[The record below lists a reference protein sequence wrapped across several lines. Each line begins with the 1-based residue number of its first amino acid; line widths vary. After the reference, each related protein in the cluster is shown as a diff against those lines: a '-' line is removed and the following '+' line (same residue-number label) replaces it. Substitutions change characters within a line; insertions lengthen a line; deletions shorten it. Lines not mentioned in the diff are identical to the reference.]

1 VSDHPSGMPD
11 AQAGQARDHPDPDAL
26 VADLRD
32 ARQSLADAEAA
43 VEEHGEGRLE
53 ALQTALRDLD
63 VLFEQYEE
71 DATGT
76 GDFQS
81 YLSFQ
86 DDLVA
91 LVEGFDDDLPERD
104 AFESLLDLFKKR
116 RLSDSDFAE
125 ARDRLRDARALAERL
140 DTFEAAREEYRETRK
155 RTTDAAD
162 EYADEVADL
171 ERLQRLGNAD
181 LDAPVEDLREP
192 VRAYDDAVTDA
203 FREFRREAPARE
215 FLNFVE
221 TTEAYPLVGFEP
233 VPEDLADFVA
243 HQRAGGE
250 PIPTLLDYAGY
261 SPSKLDHYVD
271 APRTLK
277 RAVGGN
283 RTYLDRL
290 DAEPLTVGW
299 PPEPADELRFRL
311 DALVSVVA
319 RFAGDDALEPLHEVR
334 RWVRSD
340 DYDRLRDAAVATH
353 ELTDE
358 EKRRIES
365 GVADELQRARENEQR
380 LRDALD
386 ED

>member
-1 VSDHPSGMPD
+1 MPD
-11 AQAGQARDHPDPDAL
+11 AQADQARDRPDPDAL
-26 VADLRD
+26 VADLRE
-32 ARQSLADAEAA
+32 ARQALADAEAA
-43 VEEHGEGRLE
+43 VDEYGEDRLQ
-53 ALQTALRDLD
+53 ALRGALRDVD
-63 VLFEQYEE
+63 VLFEQYED

-91 LVEGFDDDLPERD
+91 LVEEEFADDLPERD

-116 RLSDSDFAE
+116 RLSERDFAE
-125 ARDRLRDARALAERL
+125 ARDRLRDARGLVERL
-140 DTFEAAREEYRETRK
+140 DDLEAARETHRETRQ
-155 RTTDAAD
+155 RVADAA
-162 EYADEVADL
+162 EAYADEVASL

-181 LDAPVEDLREP
+181 LDAPVETLREP

-203 FREFRREAPARE
+203 FDEFRREAPARE
-215 FLNFVE
+215 FLAFVE

-233 VPEDLADFVA
+233 VPAALAEFVA
-243 HQRAGGE
+243 TQRAGEE
-250 PIPTLLDYAGY
+250 PTPTLLDYAGY
-261 SPSKLDHYVD
+261 SPSKLEHYVD

-290 DAEPLTVGW
+290 DADPLTVGW
-299 PPEPADELRFRL
+299 PPAPADELAYRL
-311 DALVSVVA
+311 DELVSVVA

-334 RWVRSD
+334 RWVRD
-340 DYDRLRDAAVATH
+340 EDYDRLRNAAVATH

-358 EKRRIES
+358 ERRRIEA
-365 GVADELQRARENEQR
+365 GVEDDLQAARATEQR
-380 LRDALD
+380 LRDALAAN
-386 ED
+386 

>member
-1 VSDHPSGMPD
+1 MPD
-11 AQAGQARDHPDPDAL
+11 AQADQARDRPDPDAL
-26 VADLRD
+26 VADLRE
-32 ARQSLADAEAA
+32 ARQALADAEAA
-43 VEEHGEGRLE
+43 VDEYGEDRLQ
-53 ALQTALRDLD
+53 ALRGALRDVD
-63 VLFEQYEE
+63 VLFEQYED

-91 LVEGFDDDLPERD
+91 LVEAEFADDLPERD

-116 RLSDSDFAE
+116 RLSERDFAE
-125 ARDRLRDARALAERL
+125 ARDRLRDARGLVERL
-140 DTFEAAREEYRETRK
+140 DDLEAARETHRETRQ
-155 RTTDAAD
+155 RVADAA
-162 EYADEVADL
+162 EAYADEVASL

-181 LDAPVEDLREP
+181 LDAPVETLREP

-203 FREFRREAPARE
+203 FDEFRREAPARE
-215 FLNFVE
+215 FLAFVE

-233 VPEDLADFVA
+233 VPADLAEFVA
-243 HQRAGGE
+243 NQRAGEE
-250 PIPTLLDYAGY
+250 PTPTLLDYAGY
-261 SPSKLDHYVD
+261 SPSKLEHYVD

-290 DAEPLTVGW
+290 DADPLTVGW
-299 PPEPADELRFRL
+299 PPAPADELAYRL
-311 DALVSVVA
+311 DELVSVVA

-334 RWVRSD
+334 RWVRDD
-340 DYDRLRDAAVATH
+340 DYDRLRNAAVATH

-358 EKRRIES
+358 ERRRIEA
-365 GVADELQRARENEQR
+365 GVEDDLQAARATEQR
-380 LRDALD
+380 LRDALA
-386 ED
+386 EN